1 MSSETDAQAFDAA
14 YQGAPGA
21 YSEVA
26 ARMLAGPSAR
36 LLPLPS
42 LEQVFAAASDGRAQT
57 AVVPVENSL
66 AGTVPNVYELLLDS
80 ALRVTDEALVA
91 IDHVLVAPAST
102 RRADVRRVLS
112 HPVALAQCRDFFR
125 RHADLEPVAV
135 FDTAGAVA
143 EVVRQR
149 DGRSAAIASRRAAA
163 LHGAVIL
170 EEQIQDHAQ
179 NWTRFLRLSTTPAP
193 ILPANAA
200 RKALIAFG
208 LPHVPGALARALM
221 PLGEWGANL
230 TRIESRAIHGRP
242 FEYRFIVELTS
253 PAGRHLDGAVDS
265 LATATSWY
273 RLFGVF
279 AVTTVQ
285 SDPDA

>member
-1 MSSETDAQAFDAA
+1 MSSDTCVPAFDAA

-21 YSEVA
+21 YSEQA
-26 ARMLAGPSAR
+26 ARTLAGASAR

-42 LEQVFAAASDGRAQT
+42 LEQVFAAASDGRANA

-66 AGTVPNVYELLLDS
+66 AGSVPNVYELLLDS
-80 ALRVTDEALVA
+80 SLRVTGETLVA
-91 IDHVLVAPAST
+91 IDHVLVAPVST
-102 RRADVRRVLS
+102 SRADVRRVLS

-143 EVVRQR
+143 EVVHHR

-163 LHGAVIL
+163 LHGAVVL

-179 NWTRFLRLSTTPAP
+179 NWTRFLLLTGTQAP
-193 ILPANAA
+193 SLPLNVAC
-200 RKALIAFG
+200 KALVAFE
-208 LPHVPGALARALM
+208 LRHIPGALARALTA
-221 PLGEWGANL
+221 LGECGVNL

-242 FEYRFIVELTS
+242 FEYRFIVELTAPS
-253 PAGRHLDGAVDS
+253 GRDLDRALDS
-265 LATATSWY
+265 LAKVSSSL
-273 RLFGVF
+273 RLLGVF
-279 AVTTVQ
+279 AMVVQ
-285 SDPDA
+285 PDSAT